1 LLRGAGYVGFQAV
14 KELRKHKIPCVV
26 LDNLSRGHA
35 QLVMD
40 TDLVV
45 GDIADATIVPRVR
58 EDYGVTAVM
67 HFAAYAYVGESVR
80 DPAIYY
86 QNNVAG
92 TIHLLNCMVRA
103 GVKMMVFS
111 STCATYGLPEA
122 IPMTEDHPQP
132 ASDEPVW
139 GKQAHGRADPAGF

>member
-1 LLRGAGYVGFQAV
+1 
-14 KELRKHKIPCVV
+14 
-26 LDNLSRGHA
+26 
-35 QLVMD
+35 MD

-45 GDIADATIVPRVR
+45 GDIADATIVPRVL

-92 TIHLLNCMVRA
+92 TIHLLTCMVRA

-122 IPMTEDHPQP
+122 IPITEDHPQRP
-132 ASDEPVW
+132 VTPYGTSKLMVEQSCGILTGLTGSD
-139 GKQAHGRADPAGF
+139 RSS